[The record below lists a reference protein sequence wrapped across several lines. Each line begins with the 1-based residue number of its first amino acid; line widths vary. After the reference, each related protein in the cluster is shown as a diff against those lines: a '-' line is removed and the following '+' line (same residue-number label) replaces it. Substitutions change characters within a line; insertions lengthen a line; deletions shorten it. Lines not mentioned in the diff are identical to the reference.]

1 MLRTVAVRWQLY
13 EISSESLSSSSS
25 PIGSLIIQQKTQ
37 ENSVETTVFWGR
49 KKQNVLSTLEE
60 GKKRQ
65 KLCADEEPKSH
76 SASLLKTCGP
86 QQLSAHY
93 PLSRMFFSFY
103 GEKKTMSGGEYNSN
117 NKRRNLPN
125 RQRTQLRNRDSVYLE
140 N

>member
-60 GKKRQ
+60 GKKG
-65 KLCADEEPKSH
+65 KS
-76 SASLLKTCGP
+76 
-86 QQLSAHY
+86 Y
-93 PLSRMFFSFY
+93 V
-103 GEKKTMSGGEYNSN
+103 
-117 NKRRNLPN
+117 
-125 RQRTQLRNRDSVYLE
+125 RTRNRKVILPVC
-140 N
+140 